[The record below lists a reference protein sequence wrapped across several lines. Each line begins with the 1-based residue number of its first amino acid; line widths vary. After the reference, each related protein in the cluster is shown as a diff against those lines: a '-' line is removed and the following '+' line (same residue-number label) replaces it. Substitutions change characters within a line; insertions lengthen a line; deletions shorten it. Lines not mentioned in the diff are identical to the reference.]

1 MNFIVVKVTKQRYV
15 VAELDS
21 TDGSQYKVCTHRL
34 RTRWEACEVANELE
48 KLDTRDYSGATV
60 AALLDSHEEL

>member
-21 TDGSQYKVCTHRL
+21 VDGRFYKVCTRRL
-34 RTRWEACEVANELE
+34 RTRWEAWEVADELE
-48 KLDTRDYSGATV
+48 KLDTRDYSGTTV